1 MLSVPVH
8 KDIGEYTEKIVGKL
22 SARTLACTA
31 GGLAASVA
39 AAAAVHF
46 GLGIEVA
53 DATLPVMAAS
63 MPFWLMGFWRPK
75 GLKAEEYVPMRLSH
89 ALSDGVLAYE
99 TGGGLYRAATQQ
111 EKPKTSRRARRAAR
125 RKGAE
130 LAEPSKETE
139 ETGPEGR

>member
-1 MLSVPVH
+1 MLSVSVH
-8 KDIGEYTEKIVGKL
+8 KDIGEYTEKVVGKL

-31 GGLAASVA
+31 GGLASSVA

-46 GLGIEVA
+46 GLGLEVA

-75 GLKAEEYVPMRLSH
+75 GLKAEEFAPLFLEH
-89 ALSDGVLAYE
+89 ALSDGKLAYE
-99 TGGGLYRAATQQ
+99 GGNGVGLLAEAERQ
-111 EKPKTSRRARRAAR
+111 KPGRKARKAAR

-130 LAEPSKETE
+130 LDVHPGKD
-139 ETGPEGR
+139 